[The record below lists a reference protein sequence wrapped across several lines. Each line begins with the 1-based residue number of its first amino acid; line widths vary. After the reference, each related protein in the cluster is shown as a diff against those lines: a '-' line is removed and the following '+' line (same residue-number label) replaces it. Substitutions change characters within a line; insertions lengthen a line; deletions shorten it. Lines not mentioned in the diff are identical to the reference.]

1 MGHDIYVK
9 GENMVTKEE
18 EEGKVAMKGFCRRN
32 WKVFEGI
39 AVAG

>member
-1 MGHDIYVK
+1 MAA
-9 GENMVTKEE
+9 KEE
-18 EEGKVAMKGFCRRN
+18 EEGKVAMKDFHRN